1 MQQDDKG
8 LSVRSVS
15 ESSDRFTPDIPL
27 TNERIEAFIAYLK
40 NVRNLSPNTIKS
52 YRLDLEKFT
61 EFLSRAGITD
71 LSELDHKAL
80 RSFLANQRTRGY
92 SRATVARRCA
102 CLRSFFHFLVESG
115 VMSRDPARALAF
127 SVKGGKPP
135 RFLTEAEA
143 DALAEGSGKSTDT
156 GLRDRAIIEVL
167 YATGIRVSELCNLR
181 LGDIDS
187 EAGAIRV
194 VGKGRRER
202 VVPAGRHAMGFLQLY
217 LEEARPALLKPG
229 AYSGDTVFLGRR
241 GAPLDPRQARRVVDR
256 ECRAALGGEGI
267 SPHTLRHTFATHLL
281 SRGADLRSVQELLG
295 HRNVATTQVY
305 THLIRSEIRRAY
317 DKSHP
322 RA

>member
-1 MQQDDKG
+1 MQQDEKA
-8 LSVRSVS
+8 VS
-15 ESSDRFTPDIPL
+15 GRHGSEPSDRSTRNTPEI
-27 TNERIEAFIAYLK
+27 NERIDTFIAYLK

-52 YRLDLEKFT
+52 YSRDLEHFA
-61 EFLSRAGITD
+61 EFSSRAGIED

-80 RSFLANQRTRGY
+80 RGFLANQRTRGY

-115 VMSRDPARALAF
+115 ASSRDPARVLSF
-127 SVKGGKPP
+127 SVKGSNPP

-143 DALAEGSGKSTDT
+143 TALAEGSGKSTDM

-167 YATGIRVSELCNLR
+167 YATGVRVSELCSMR
-181 LGDIDS
+181 MGDVDLK
-187 EAGAIRV
+187 AGVIRV

-202 VVPAGRHAMGFLQLY
+202 VVLAGRYAAESLARY
-217 LEEARPALLKPG
+217 IDESRPALLQSG
-229 AYSGDTVFLGRR
+229 AYSGDIVFLGKR
-241 GAPLDPRQARRVVDR
+241 GSPLDPRQARRVVDR
-256 ECRAALGGEGI
+256 ECKAVLGGEGL

-295 HRNVATTQVY
+295 HKNVATTQMY
-305 THLIRSEIRRAY
+305 THLTRSEIRKAY